1 MITTRRVK
9 FRGLVCLTVL
19 ALFTLGARAQSPAEK
34 GTETSSLFAAR
45 GIERIVYMIE
55 RRDALGIWISEVHE
69 VTKSHPMPKALWDFE
84 AGEPSYSPDG
94 KKIAFN
100 LGKHGKSSGIYMME
114 AGSKLGSELQVQHSP
129 GFVTH
134 IAWSHNA
141 TKLAFSAAQ
150 GAKERIFEMNPDGS
164 EMRPIIEGSWPNWS
178 MDDKE
183 LVFERGTEAGG
194 KFTDAIWVANA
205 DGSNAHMLTENKS
218 RQMFPSWLPNGRGI
232 LFAAQLQEKYAV
244 YAMDASGGNA
254 RLIMRSDKYHLSA
267 PTISPDGKTL
277 VCDMAEHLLNSSK
290 SHLWIVPLDGKGQA
304 VSLTSGYN
312 ASVIWSAQEMRP
324 EAPAAA
330 EANP

>member
-1 MITTRRVK
+1 MLTPRRVK
-9 FRGLVCLTVL
+9 FRGLVCFAVL
-19 ALFTLGARAQSPAEK
+19 AFSSLGAKAQSLVEK

-55 RRDALGIWISEVHE
+55 RRDALGIWISEIHE
-69 VTKSHPMPKALWDFE
+69 VTKSHPMPKALWEFE
-84 AGEPSYSPDG
+84 AGDPSYSPDG

-100 LGKHGKSSGIYMME
+100 LGNHGRSSGIYMME
-114 AGSKLGSELQVQHSP
+114 AGSKSGAELQVQHSP

-134 IAWSHNA
+134 IAWSHDG
-141 TKLAFSAAQ
+141 TKLAFSASQ
-150 GAKERIFEMNPDGS
+150 GAKDRIFEMNPDGS
-164 EMRPIIEGSWPNWS
+164 EMRLIVDGSSPNWS

-205 DGSNAHMLTENKS
+205 DGSNAHMLTKNKS

-232 LFAAQLQEKYAV
+232 LFAAELQVKSAV
-244 YAMDASGGNA
+244 YAMDGSGGNV

-277 VCDMAEHLLNSSK
+277 VCDMAEHQVDSSK
-290 SHLWIVPLDGKGQA
+290 SHVWIVPLDGKGQA
-304 VSLTSGYN
+304 VSLTSGYK
-312 ASVIWSAQEMRP
+312 ASVVWTAQEVRP
-324 EAPAAA
+324 EAPPTAVT
-330 EANP
+330 P